1 MSIKGC
7 TLTEQNKRPAQ
18 VGGYPPAVPGSYHQ
32 SDEIDLRELF
42 LALWKGKLTIIISTV
57 SFTVIAVAYALMAQQ
72 WWSSTAK
79 ISQPQLHDMAAY
91 QQQVKQYQPVFD
103 IYQDDGTVLVS
114 EALDDFVDTEI
125 LFQRFVDTFNSSD
138 NKRRFLNSSEEFKQ
152 YKAELNFRSELE
164 SEEIRRLYAEWFQ
177 KITAVAEDKM
187 AETSPYNLS
196 FQSVTKESS
205 FSMLN
210 SYLEIIGAKTREDAL
225 NNLEAVVS
233 SKHNE
238 LLQQK
243 RILEAQA
250 KNLIEVEVKRA
261 EYALDIAKAANVDT
275 PIQGSNDNEI
285 FSIDLGTKGLAAK
298 VNVLKSIA
306 NLSVIEPRLQQI
318 DAKLAMLEELK
329 IDRNIQFQTFR
340 FLENVEQPIS
350 RDKPKR
356 PLIAVLGIL
365 LGGMFGVAIV
375 LIRFAFR
382 KESK

>member
-1 MSIKGC
+1 M
-7 TLTEQNKRPAQ
+7 TEQNQQPTQ
-18 VGGYPPAVPGSYHQ
+18 FGIYPPQVPAAYQ
-32 SDEIDLRELF
+32 QNDEIDLKDLF
-42 LALWKGKLTIIISTV
+42 IALWNGKLTIIITTV
-57 SFTVIAVAYALMAQQ
+57 LFAVVAVAYALMAQQ
-72 WWSSTAK
+72 WWSSKAK
-79 ISQPQLHDMAAY
+79 VSQPQLQDIAAY
-91 QQQVKQYQPVFD
+91 QQQVKQFQPIFD

-138 NKRRFLNSSEEFKQ
+138 NKRKFLNSSDEFKQ
-152 YKAELNFRSELE
+152 YKAQLDLPEDLE
-164 SEEIRRLYAEWFQ
+164 SEDAQDTIRSLYATWFQ
-177 KITAVAEDKM
+177 KITAVAEDKK
-187 AETSPYNLS
+187 AEISPYDLN

-205 FSMLN
+205 YSLLN

-225 NNLEAVVS
+225 NNLQAVVN

-243 RILEAQA
+243 RILETQA
-250 KNLIEVEVKRA
+250 KNLIEVEAKRA

-275 PIQGSNDNEI
+275 PIQSSNDNEI

-298 VNVLKSIA
+298 VNALKSIT

-318 DAKLAMLEELK
+318 DAKLAMLKDLK

-356 PLIAVLGIL
+356 PLIAVLGTL
-365 LGGMFGVAIV
+365 LGSMLGVAIV

-382 KESK
+382 KDES

>member
-1 MSIKGC
+1 M
-7 TLTEQNKRPAQ
+7 TEQNKRPAQ
-18 VGGYPPAVPGSYHQ
+18 AGGYPPTVPASYHQ

-42 LALWKGKLTIIISTV
+42 LALWKGKLTIIISTL

-72 WWSSTAK
+72 WWSSKAK
-79 ISQPQLHDMAAY
+79 VSQPQLQDMAAY
-91 QQQVKQYQPVFD
+91 QQQVKQFQPIFD
-103 IYQDDGTVLVS
+103 IYQEDGTVLVS

-152 YKAELNFRSELE
+152 YKAELNIRSELE
-164 SEEIRRLYAEWFQ
+164 SDEAQDTIRRLYAEWFQ
-177 KITAVAEDKM
+177 KIMAVAEDKM
-187 AETSPYNLS
+187 AETSPYNLN

-205 FSMLN
+205 FSLLN

-225 NNLEAVVS
+225 NNLQAVVN

-356 PLIAVLGIL
+356 PLIAVLGTL